1 MKYEI
6 SFLYALLFT
15 IIIETSVIWILCK
28 TTYKTINLSNISILL
43 SGFILSFATLPYVWF
58 VFPYFIHQ
66 RFLYIS
72 VSEMFA
78 FVTEAILLWSIFKVP
93 IKHSF
98 VLSFCAN
105 ICSYIIG
112 LLLVF

>member
-1 MKYEI
+1 MEYEI

-15 IIIETSVIWILCK
+15 ITIEISVLWILCNTAFK
-28 TTYKTINLSNISILL
+28 IIGLSNSSILL

-78 FVTEAILLWSIFKVP
+78 FVIEAILLWSIFKVP
-93 IKHSF
+93 IKQSF

-105 ICSYIIG
+105 LCSYSIG
-112 LLLVF
+112 LLLVL